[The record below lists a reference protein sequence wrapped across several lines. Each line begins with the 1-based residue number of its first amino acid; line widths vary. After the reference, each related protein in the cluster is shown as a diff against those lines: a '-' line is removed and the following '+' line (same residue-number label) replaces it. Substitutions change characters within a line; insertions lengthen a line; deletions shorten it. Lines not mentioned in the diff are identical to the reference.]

1 MFINIKYFIV
11 TIAAVFFSLGIGIMI
26 GFNLNNSEIFTQQQ
40 IKLVDDMDKK
50 LNELRVKNDEM
61 NNQLVEKDKSIEIY
75 NEFVNS
81 YYEDLIKDRLVDKNL
96 LIIQTTDDYFFS
108 DISQWAAISGA
119 NIHTYLTINS
129 NNFNSLTIAQYP
141 DLFTEDSLD
150 TEKLFNYIINL
161 TSENNSLK
169 LAELEQLGIL
179 KIVSTSNNQ
188 EPFNQVVLLGGELEE
203 SKEKIE
209 KVDLALARSISSKN
223 IPIVFA
229 EESNANYSS
238 IEQFKNLK
246 ISTVDNVDQAIGRIS
261 LSVVLSGVDG
271 NYGIK
276 DTASKLFPTYK

>member
-81 YYEDLIKDRLVDKNL
+81 YYEDLIKDRLVEKNL
-96 LIIQTTDDYFFS
+96 LIIQTTGDYFFS

-161 TSENNSLK
+161 ISENNSLK

-188 EPFNQVVLLGGELEE
+188 EPFNQVILLGGELEE
-203 SKEKIE
+203 SKEKVE

>member
-96 LIIQTTDDYFFS
+96 LIIQTTGDYFFS

-203 SKEKIE
+203 SKEKVE

>member
-96 LIIQTTDDYFFS
+96 LIIQTTGDYFFS

-161 TSENNSLK
+161 ISENYSLK

-203 SKEKIE
+203 SKEKVE

>member
-119 NIHTYLTINS
+119 NIHTYISINS
-129 NNFNSLTIAQYP
+129 DNFNSITIAQYP

-161 TSENNSLK
+161 ISENNSLK

-188 EPFNQVVLLGGELEE
+188 EPFNQVILLGGELEE
-203 SKEKIE
+203 SKEKVE

>member
-119 NIHTYLTINS
+119 NIHTYLSINS
-129 NNFNSLTIAQYP
+129 DNFNSLTIAQYP

-161 TSENNSLK
+161 ISENNSLK

-261 LSVVLSGVDG
+261 LSMVLSGVDG

>member
-96 LIIQTTDDYFFS
+96 LIIQTTGDYFFS

-179 KIVSTSNNQ
+179 KIVSTSNIQ

>member
-96 LIIQTTDDYFFS
+96 LIIQTTGDYFFS

-161 TSENNSLK
+161 ISENNSLK

>member
-96 LIIQTTDDYFFS
+96 LIIQTTGDYFFS

-119 NIHTYLTINS
+119 NIHTYLSINS
-129 NNFNSLTIAQYP
+129 DNFNSLTIAQYP

>member
-188 EPFNQVVLLGGELEE
+188 EPFNQVILLGGELEE
-203 SKEKIE
+203 SKEKVE

>member
-75 NEFVNS
+75 NVFVNS

-96 LIIQTTDDYFFS
+96 LIIQTTGDYFFS

-129 NNFNSLTIAQYP
+129 NNFNRLTIAQYP

-161 TSENNSLK
+161 ISENNSLK

-203 SKEKIE
+203 SKEKVE

>member
-129 NNFNSLTIAQYP
+129 NNFNSITIAQYP

-161 TSENNSLK
+161 ISENNSLK

>member
-203 SKEKIE
+203 SKEKVE

-261 LSVVLSGVDG
+261 LSMVLSGVDG

>member
-96 LIIQTTDDYFFS
+96 LIIQTTGDYFFS

-161 TSENNSLK
+161 ISENNSLK

-188 EPFNQVVLLGGELEE
+188 EPFNQVILLGGELEE
-203 SKEKIE
+203 SKEKVE

>member
-96 LIIQTTDDYFFS
+96 LIIQTTGDYFFS

-188 EPFNQVVLLGGELEE
+188 EPFNQVILLGGELEE
-203 SKEKIE
+203 SKEKVE

-261 LSVVLSGVDG
+261 LSMVLSGVDG

>member
-96 LIIQTTDDYFFS
+96 LIIQTTGDYFFS

-129 NNFNSLTIAQYP
+129 DNFNSLTIAQYP

-161 TSENNSLK
+161 ISENNSLK

-203 SKEKIE
+203 SKEKVE

-261 LSVVLSGVDG
+261 LSMVLSGVDG

>member
-96 LIIQTTDDYFFS
+96 LIIQTTGDYFFS
-108 DISQWAAISGA
+108 DISQWGAISGA

-188 EPFNQVVLLGGELEE
+188 EPFNQVILLGGELEE
-203 SKEKIE
+203 SKEKVE

>member
-96 LIIQTTDDYFFS
+96 LIIQTTGDYFFS

-119 NIHTYLTINS
+119 NIHTYISINS
-129 NNFNSLTIAQYP
+129 DNFNSITIAQYP

>member
-119 NIHTYLTINS
+119 NIHTYLSINS
-129 NNFNSLTIAQYP
+129 DNFNSLTIAQYP

-203 SKEKIE
+203 SKEKVE

>member
-40 IKLVDDMDKK
+40 IKLVDNMDKK

-119 NIHTYLTINS
+119 NIHTYLSINS
-129 NNFNSLTIAQYP
+129 DNFNSLTIAQYP

-161 TSENNSLK
+161 ISENNSLK

-188 EPFNQVVLLGGELEE
+188 EPFNQVILLGGELEE
-203 SKEKIE
+203 SKEKVE

>member
-119 NIHTYLTINS
+119 NIHTYISINS
-129 NNFNSLTIAQYP
+129 DNFNSLTIAQYP

>member
-61 NNQLVEKDKSIEIY
+61 NTQLVEKDKSIEIY

-96 LIIQTTDDYFFS
+96 LIIQTTGDYFFS

-203 SKEKIE
+203 SKEKVE

>member
-96 LIIQTTDDYFFS
+96 LIIQTTGDYFFS

-150 TEKLFNYIINL
+150 TEKIFNYIINL

-188 EPFNQVVLLGGELEE
+188 EPFNQVILLGGELEE
-203 SKEKIE
+203 SKEKVE

>member
-96 LIIQTTDDYFFS
+96 LIIQTTGDYFFS

-161 TSENNSLK
+161 ISENNSLK

-188 EPFNQVVLLGGELEE
+188 EPFNQVILLGGELEE

-261 LSVVLSGVDG
+261 LSMVLSGVDG

>member
-96 LIIQTTDDYFFS
+96 LIIQTTGDYFFS

-150 TEKLFNYIINL
+150 TEKLSNYIINL
-161 TSENNSLK
+161 ISENNSLK

-203 SKEKIE
+203 SKEKVE

>member
-96 LIIQTTDDYFFS
+96 LIIQTTGDYFFS

-119 NIHTYLTINS
+119 NIHTYISINS
-129 NNFNSLTIAQYP
+129 DNFNSITIAQYP

-161 TSENNSLK
+161 ISENNSLK

>member
-50 LNELRVKNDEM
+50 LNELRVKNDEI

-129 NNFNSLTIAQYP
+129 NNFNSITIAQYP

-161 TSENNSLK
+161 ISENNSLK

>member
-96 LIIQTTDDYFFS
+96 LIIQTTGDYFFS

-119 NIHTYLTINS
+119 NIIPT
-129 NNFNSLTIAQYP
+129 SLLIQIILIA
-141 DLFTEDSLD
+141 
-150 TEKLFNYIINL
+150 
-161 TSENNSLK
+161 
-169 LAELEQLGIL
+169 
-179 KIVSTSNNQ
+179 
-188 EPFNQVVLLGGELEE
+188 
-203 SKEKIE
+203 
-209 KVDLALARSISSKN
+209 
-223 IPIVFA
+223 
-229 EESNANYSS
+229 
-238 IEQFKNLK
+238 
-246 ISTVDNVDQAIGRIS
+246 
-261 LSVVLSGVDG
+261 
-271 NYGIK
+271 
-276 DTASKLFPTYK
+276 